1 MGFIGKTGS
10 TVAIVYIKQK
20 LKLETVINKQLT
32 AKQLSKIVP
41 SPALSI
47 PGENSIGLPEKV
59 LQFGTGVLLRGLPD
73 YFIDKANK
81 QGIFNGRIVV
91 VKSTAKGSTDA
102 FEQQDGLYT
111 IAVRGIEE
119 QQTVEENIINASISR
134 VLGAADEWNE
144 VLQCAH
150 DSQIELIISNTT
162 EVGITLVEES
172 IFANPPSSFPAKLT
186 AFLYERFKTF
196 KGSRKG
202 GMVIIPT
209 ELITDNG
216 TKLKN
221 IVLQLAKFNQL
232 ENEFINWLESSNHF
246 CNSLVDRI
254 VPGKLSA
261 QDQQAT
267 EELLGYTDELMI
279 MAEPF
284 CLWAIE
290 SDSERVKDLL
300 SFSKVD
306 DGVVIAPDI
315 EKFRELKLRLLNGT
329 HSFSCAIAALAGFGT
344 VKDAMKDKQLSSFVR
359 QLMMEEIARSMND
372 DLVTYDESVAF
383 ANKVVDRFSN
393 PFLLHKW
400 LSISLNYTSKMKM
413 RNVPLIIRYFEK
425 FNKVPGRMALGFAAY
440 IVFMN
445 CRKGSDGAYHGE
457 INGNTF
463 VIEDEKAAFFAEQ
476 WALGNT
482 DTIAV
487 AVLSNTELWGTDL
500 TQLNGFATA
509 VVQNINTI
517 LADGMVAALNKRSQ

>member
-1 MGFIGKTGS
+1 
-10 TVAIVYIKQK
+10 
-20 LKLETVINKQLT
+20 LETILNKQLT
-32 AKQLSKIVP
+32 VKQLSKVVP

-47 PGENSIGLPEKV
+47 PGENIIGLPEKV

-81 QGIFNGRIVV
+81 QGIFNGRIIV

-102 FEQQDGLYT
+102 FEKQDGLYT
-111 IAVRGIEE
+111 ISVKGIEDK
-119 QQTVEENIINASISR
+119 QTVEENIINASISR
-134 VLGAADEWNE
+134 VLGASDEWSE

-162 EVGITLVEES
+162 EVGITLVEENIS
-172 IFANPPSSFPAKLT
+172 ANPPSSFPAKLT

-196 KGSRKG
+196 QGSKES

-216 TKLKN
+216 SKLKN
-221 IVLQLAKFNQL
+221 IVLQLAAFNQL
-232 ENEFINWLESSNHF
+232 ETEFISWIQSSNHF

-267 EELLGYTDELMI
+267 EEQLGYSDELMI

-284 CLWAIE
+284 RLWAIE
-290 SDSERVKDLL
+290 SNSERVKEVL
-300 SFSKVD
+300 SFGKVD
-306 DGVVIAPDI
+306 EGVVIAPDI

-329 HSFSCAIAALAGFGT
+329 HSFSCAVAALAGFET
-344 VKDAMKDKQLSSFVR
+344 VKDAMKDAQLSSFVK

-372 DLVTYDESVAF
+372 TLVTYDESVAF
-383 ANKVVDRFSN
+383 ANKVMDRFSN

-413 RNVPLIIRYFEK
+413 RNVPLLTRYFEK
-425 FNKVPGRMALGFAAY
+425 FNKVPSCMALGFAAY

-445 CRKGSDGAYHGE
+445 SHKGNDGAYHGE

-463 VIEDEKAAFFAEQ
+463 VIEDEKAGFFAEQ

-482 DTIAV
+482 DTIAK

-500 TQLNGFATA
+500 TQLKGFTET

-517 LADGMVAALNKRSQ
+517 LAEGMVAALNKRSN